1 MTKSYKD
8 HEFMMG
14 LEARPLRILA
24 EYLEPRDRLQRYQV
38 RRSLIFFGSAR
49 IRPNSPDSVADAVD
63 YYAEARALAARLA
76 QWTTEQHQELDRYHI
91 CTGGGPGIME
101 AANRGA
107 NDVNPDLS
115 MGYNISLPQEQGSNA
130 YISPKLNFYFH
141 YFFMRKFWFMYV
153 AHGLVVF
160 PGGFGT
166 MDELF
171 EMLTLIQT
179 GKQAPIPIILF
190 GKKFWQKLIDFDF
203 FEQMGLISRADL
215 DLFTLVETVDEA
227 FAAMCT
233 ALEDNMAAQ
242 SNREFPKKS

>member
-8 HEFMMG
+8 SDFMMG

-24 EYLEPRDRLQRYQV
+24 EYLEPRERLQRHLVY
-38 RRSLIFFGSAR
+38 RSLIFFGSAR
-49 IRPNSPDSVADAVD
+49 TRPNQPDSVADAVD
-63 YYAEARALAARLA
+63 YYAQARALAARLA
-76 QWTTEQHQELDRYHI
+76 QWTTDTHKTPDRYHI

-107 NDVNPDLS
+107 HDVNPDLS
-115 MGYNISLPQEQGSNA
+115 MGYNITLPHEQGSNP
-130 YISPKLNFYFH
+130 YISEKLNFEFH

-171 EMLTLIQT
+171 EVLTLIQT
-179 GKQAPIPIILF
+179 RKQTPIPVVLF
-190 GKKFWQKLIDFDF
+190 GGDFWRRLINFDL
-203 FEQMGLISRADL
+203 FEEMGLISKEDRE
-215 DLFTLVETVDEA
+215 LFHIVDGVDEA
-227 FAAMCT
+227 FSHLRDALDRDAA
-233 ALEDNMAAQ
+233 DFSQ
-242 SNREFPKKS
+242 REFPKV